1 LQYAEDFIGYLKKIT
16 SIFLIF
22 LLLLDSC
29 GFFIVYLELSHH
41 FKQEASSKINDFIPD
56 NQLEI
61 IAFHLSELTKTNSP
75 LRILENDEIKINE
88 ALYDVYKKEIKGDS
102 VYFYC
107 INDANENI
115 LETAFTIY
123 VDTKTQDTSKNIP
136 LHNILVNIFKVAI
149 VPLEINYSYNQS
161 SIKFTTHID
170 YLFTQYAVDIPT
182 PPPKS

>member
-1 LQYAEDFIGYLKKIT
+1 MKKIT

-29 GFFIVYLELSHH
+29 GFFLVYIELSSL
-41 FKQEASSKINDFIPD
+41 FKQEATAKINDFIPD
-56 NQLEI
+56 NQLEV
-61 IAFHLSELTKTNSP
+61 IAFHLSELSNASSS
-75 LRILENDEIKINE
+75 LRILENNEIKIND
-88 ALYDVYKKEIKGDS
+88 ALYDVYKKVVTGDS
-102 VYFYC
+102 IYFYC

-115 LETAFTIY
+115 LESAFTIY

-149 VPLEINYSYNQS
+149 VPLEFNYSYNQS
-161 SIKFTTHID
+161 SIKFITHVD
-170 YLFTQYAVDIPT
+170 YLFPQHAVDIPT